1 MMFDEDKDDD
11 QDDGSSGVTPWL
23 QSLGGGKIYWI
34 FGFFPPN
41 WRVEDVGPIMGGG
54 QKRD

>member
-1 MMFDEDKDDD
+1 MMFDDDEDDG

-23 QSLGGGKIYWI
+23 QSLGGKIYWI

-41 WRVEDVGPIMGGG
+41 WQVEDVGPIVGGG